1 MLFMNLNKT
10 IVDPINKIQL
20 SNFLFFYIVEKIIF
34 CWKINKEKRKG
45 VVDSPGLEPGTIR
58 L

>member
-1 MLFMNLNKT
+1 MNLNKT

-20 SNFLFFYIVEKIIF
+20 SNFLFFYIIEIITF
-34 CWKINKEKRKG
+34 YWKINKEKRKG

>member
-20 SNFLFFYIVEKIIF
+20 SIFSFFYIIENNYIL
-34 CWKINKEKRKG
+34 
-45 VVDSPGLEPGTIR
+45 LEN
-58 L
+58 

>member
-20 SNFLFFYIVEKIIF
+20 SNFLFFYIIEIITF
-34 CWKINKEKRKG
+34 YWKINKEKRKG